1 MSVFSTG
8 VGLDTAFGYLNR
20 QLESARVFNPKL
32 ISNTPD
38 NDMLRAIKHELKRAQ
53 SFDFSIAFVTA
64 SALAL
69 LKQDLLDFEGRGRII
84 TSTYLQFN
92 EPAVFKELLQLT
104 NVEVRVLK
112 DSVDAFHSKGYVFEH
127 ADGTTAIIGS
137 SNLTR
142 GALISNSEWNFRFS
156 AMPDGDIALQ
166 VRDAIT
172 RLEERSDPLTAQWI
186 ENYEKSWKPVPQ
198 RRLILGEKDEVIP
211 VGRIQPNAMQ
221 SEALGRIKQIRES
234 DARRAIVISATGTG
248 KTILAAL
255 SVREAKPERM
265 LFIVHREQILDKAIL
280 EFQKVLEAPAE
291 DFGKYVGS
299 IRQQDRK
306 YVFASVQS
314 LSRETNLQ
322 DFDPSDFDFI
332 IVDEVHRAGA
342 ESYLRILEH
351 FQPGFL
357 LGLTATPERTDGFN
371 VFELFDYNVAY
382 EIRLQKALESK
393 MLAPFSYYGVTDYVD
408 EQGKSIEE
416 TSSLSQLLSTDRV
429 KYLCDM
435 LTTYGRAD
443 KVTGLMFCSSRKEA
457 IELSALLNRETIFG
471 HRLRT
476 KALTG
481 SDSAQTRNAVI
492 EELES
497 GDLDYVLTV
506 DIFNEGIDIPSVN
519 QVVMLR
525 NTESAIVFTQQLGR
539 GLRKAVGKDHLRVI
553 DFIGNYKNNFL
564 VPIALF
570 GDSSLSKDL
579 IRKRIRDADE
589 AGSIAGISSISF
601 DKISEQRILESLA
614 QTTLDTLPQLKQSF
628 SDLAFRLGRQPWRID
643 FALHDTVQPTI
654 IATSRSNNYW
664 EFLVRVKKET
674 QLPTADENA
683 FLTFLDKELLNGL
696 RPHELLLIRQL
707 LKKDCVS
714 VEEFRALLGGYS
726 PQQKAQ
732 GLDSIALQSVSRILD
747 LSFFTSSERAKY
759 GKLPLANFD
768 NDCFT
773 ISSKLRECYD
783 SSPLFARHVD
793 DVIETGLR
801 SNREHYKSQGN
812 LISGKQYSR
821 KDVCRM
827 LNWETNQYST
837 MYGYSANEVTKT
849 CPIFITYHKA
859 DDISDSTKY
868 EDIFDSPSAISWFT
882 KSNRRLNSKIEARIV
897 SGDYTLEVFVKKDDA
912 EGNGFHYLGQAHSR
926 DAVETTIPT
935 AKKPMPIVNMRLD
948 LMNPVSPGLYEYF
961 TRHPTT
967 K

>member
-142 GALISNSEWNFRFS
+142 GALISNSEWNLRFS

-172 RLEERSDPLTAQWI
+172 RLEERSDPLTTQWI

-234 DARRAIVISATGTG
+234 NARRAIVISATGTG

-299 IRQQDRK
+299 VRQQNRK

-457 IELSALLNRETIFG
+457 IELSALLNRETVFG

-506 DIFNEGIDIPSVN
+506 DIFNEGIDIPSLN

-683 FLTFLDKELLNGL
+683 LLTFLDKELLNGL

-759 GKLPLANFD
+759 GKLALANFD

-783 SSPLFARHVD
+783 FSPLFARHVD

-801 SNREHYKSQGN
+801 TNREHYKSQGN

-868 EDIFDSPSAISWFT
+868 EDKFDSPSAISWFT

-961 TRHPTT
+961 TKHPTT

>member
-127 ADGTTAIIGS
+127 AEGTTAIIGS

-142 GALISNSEWNFRFS
+142 GALISNSEWNLRFS

-172 RLEERSDPLTAQWI
+172 RLEERSDPLTTQWI

-234 DARRAIVISATGTG
+234 NARRAIVISATGTG

-299 IRQQDRK
+299 VRQQNRK

-457 IELSALLNRETIFG
+457 IELSALLNRETVFG

-506 DIFNEGIDIPSVN
+506 DIFNEGIDIPSLN

-683 FLTFLDKELLNGL
+683 LLTFLDKELLNGL

-759 GKLPLANFD
+759 GKLALANFD

-783 SSPLFARHVD
+783 FSPLFARHVD

-801 SNREHYKSQGN
+801 TNREHYKSQGN

-868 EDIFDSPSAISWFT
+868 EDKFDSPSAISWFT

-961 TRHPTT
+961 TKHPTT

>member
-38 NDMLRAIKHELKRAQ
+38 NDMLRAIKRELKRAQ

-142 GALISNSEWNFRFS
+142 GALIRNSEWNLRFS

-172 RLEERSDPLTAQWI
+172 RLEERSDPLTPQWI

-291 DFGKYVGS
+291 NFGKYVGS

-714 VEEFRALLGGYS
+714 VEEFRALLGVYS

-732 GLDSIALQSVSRILD
+732 GLGSIALQSVSRILD

-868 EDIFDSPSAISWFT
+868 EDKFDSPSAISWFT

-935 AKKPMPIVNMRLD
+935 AKKPIPIVNMRLD

-961 TRHPTT
+961 TKHPTT